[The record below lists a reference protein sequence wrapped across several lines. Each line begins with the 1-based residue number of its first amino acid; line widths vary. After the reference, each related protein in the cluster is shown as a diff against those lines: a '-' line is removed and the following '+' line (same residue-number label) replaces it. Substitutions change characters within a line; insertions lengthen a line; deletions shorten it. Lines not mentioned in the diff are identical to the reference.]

1 MRLIDMI
8 TLTQKGKKMSNKGD
22 LKSAFEYTNERMSEF
37 QVGDFIE
44 YSEVVDSE
52 FNWTKEYLARVVKI
66 QFGKIGFWGRITIKP
81 SFVIEFI
88 EDGSVKDII
97 FVSDVDRFSSACVY
111 PFAEYDNSWLHKG
124 WGTSRSVKI
133 TKLDNVGVKGY
144 LLSLRSRKEEMM
156 RQEIEEK
163 DRKRKEKEKRK
174 TENDAISKA
183 ELNAL
188 LNDFR
193 NT

>member
-1 MRLIDMI
+1 MGNI
-8 TLTQKGKKMSNKGD
+8 
-22 LKSAFEYTNERMSEF
+22 
-37 QVGDFIE
+37 
-44 YSEVVDSE
+44 
-52 FNWTKEYLARVVKI
+52 
-66 QFGKIGFWGRITIKP
+66 
-81 SFVIEFI
+81 
-88 EDGSVKDII
+88 
-97 FVSDVDRFSSACVY
+97 
-111 PFAEYDNSWLHKG
+111 PFCKN
-124 WGTSRSVKI
+124 

-174 TENDAISKA
+174 KENDAISKE